1 MLFELTECTV
11 LMLKVIHDMYLR
23 QKISFNEFLSYT
35 ETKLRFLSENIS
47 FIDSEADKE
56 KAYDIIRKCKSLIS
70 SEECSNMNYLQ

>member
-56 KAYDIIRKCKSLIS
+56 KAYDIIRKCNSLIS
-70 SEECSNMNYLQ
+70 SEECINLNYLQ

>member
-35 ETKLRFLSENIS
+35 KAKIQFLSDNIC
-47 FIDSEADKE
+47 FIDSEADKK
-56 KAYDIIRKCKSLIS
+56 KAYDIIHKCNSLIS
-70 SEECSNMNYLQ
+70 KECADMNYLQ

>member
-1 MLFELTECTV
+1 MLFELAECTV

-35 ETKLRFLSENIS
+35 ETKLRFLSENIG

-56 KAYDIIRKCKSLIS
+56 KAYDIIRKCNSLILK
-70 SEECSNMNYLQ
+70 ECTNMNYLQ

>member
-1 MLFELTECTV
+1 MLFELAECTV

-35 ETKLRFLSENIS
+35 ETKLLFLSENIS

-56 KAYDIIRKCKSLIS
+56 KAYDIIRKCNSLL
-70 SEECSNMNYLQ
+70 SEECTNLKYIQ

>member
-23 QKISFNEFLSYT
+23 QKISFDEFLSYT

-56 KAYDIIRKCKSLIS
+56 KAYEIIRKCNSLIS
-70 SEECSNMNYLQ
+70 SEECTDFNYLQ